1 MKNYGGYIARFSL
14 RYRLNGYW
22 KVEYSEYFY
31 YGQTYSMP
39 LPRFAQSPY
48 LIVENM
54 VFIAMWRSVYEAD
67 VSAFDRICIKISGT
81 TLHPFVQLNC

>member
-1 MKNYGGYIARFSL
+1 
-14 RYRLNGYW
+14 
-22 KVEYSEYFY
+22 
-31 YGQTYSMP
+31 MP

-48 LIVENM
+48 LIIENM
-54 VFIAMWRSVYEAD
+54 VFIAMWKSVYEAD